1 MEYLFDGLLLLAGF
15 AVSTLIAAACLW
27 FGMLA
32 AGWYAGLAPGARYC
46 SFRQL
51 WMTAVVAGPLSLI
64 PWIGWLAALVATF
77 VLLRKFSEADFRELV
92 VLVVVSRFAAAIMWL
107 IFTIA
112 YANVQSA
119 MAS

>member
-1 MEYLFDGLLLLAGF
+1 MEYLVGGLALLVAF
-15 AVSTLIAAACLW
+15 AVSTLISAVCLW

-51 WMTAVVAGPLSLI
+51 WITAAVAGPLSLI
-64 PWIGWLAALVATF
+64 PWIGWLAAVVATF
-77 VLLRKFSEADFRELV
+77 ILLRRFSEADFKELV
-92 VLVVVSRFAAAIMWL
+92 VLVVVSRFAAALMWV

-112 YANVQSA
+112 SANIQSA
-119 MAS
+119 FTS